1 VGVEVLVLIC
11 GSICGVENMP
21 NDWYYLKL
29 KLKKSLPDRT
39 ENQRILKETLIQ
51 LVEMHVDM
59 DDNRP
64 FDLRE

>member
-1 VGVEVLVLIC
+1 MGIRIRGVGVL
-11 GSICGVENMP
+11 P

-39 ENQRILKETLIQ
+39 ENQRLLKETLIQ
-51 LVEMHVDM
+51 LVEKYVDM

-64 FDLRE
+64 YDLRD